1 MSEEL
6 KSNAL
11 LDSHVVEQGQ
21 ECEDTEMDG
30 LYSAAVA
37 ILQQKVFDAL
47 DKEGADAALSALEDF
62 YSQYD
67 IVKGFQYYAL
77 KVSFLIKLLSS
88 TNDVDQINAIGFDSV
103 IEEIESLIS
112 IMEKDESA
120 DSEVASSLISDFKDD
135 LEQMKQK
142 LEFVKDFNYVN
153 EQIQKLRDPK
163 KVMMGSKIEDAE
175 KAFSLWDEFYER
187 NELEK
192 DDDYYQMVT
201 QIYNSLFYALTIH
214 QNELQKLPV
223 TQFSHYCCDA
233 KGCAIKAVK
242 LCEDEDKEEWLALQ
256 KRIGEQ
262 VEELKKL
269 CEQIWNR

>member
-6 KSNAL
+6 QSKAL

-21 ECEDTEMDG
+21 ENEDTEMDG

-37 ILQQKVFDAL
+37 ILQQKVFDAF
-47 DKEGADAALSALEDF
+47 DKEGADAALSTLEDF

-103 IEEIESLIS
+103 IEEIEGIIS
-112 IMEKDESA
+112 VMEKDENA
-120 DSEVASSLISDFKDD
+120 DSDSASSLINDFKDG

-142 LEFVKDFNYVN
+142 LELVKDFNHVN

-175 KAFSLWDEFYER
+175 KAFSLWDDFYER

-192 DDDYYQMVT
+192 DDDYYQQVT
-201 QIYNSLFYALTIH
+201 QIYNSLFYALSIH
-214 QNELQKLPV
+214 QNELKKLPV
-223 TQFSHYCCDA
+223 TQFSHYSFDA
-233 KGCAIKAVK
+233 KECAIKAVK
-242 LCEDEDKEEWLALQ
+242 LCEDEDKEEWLAL
-256 KRIGEQ
+256 KERIGEQ
-262 VEELKKL
+262 VNELKEML
-269 CEQIWNR
+269 ESY